1 MLEWLNQYFFGVLVP
16 VILLAVGAFYWAKL
30 RFFLPRRIGAIVR
43 ALHSERKERRGQGAS
58 SFRALMLAL
67 AGTLG
72 VGNIVGVSAAI
83 ALGGFGSVFWLWVS
97 ATFAMILKYAEVV
110 LGMRHRRYGEDG
122 KPYGGAPYYIR
133 DIFRAGGFPRLGVVL
148 GGMFALLC
156 ALNAV
161 AMGGMIQANAVAEAV
176 EGMAGISPII
186 VGGALSVLG
195 FFVMRKGSEGAARV
209 TEVLVPLMTV
219 VYVVLSMA
227 VLILRADAIP
237 SAFAEIFEG
246 AFTPEAGV
254 GGVGG
259 FLLSRGVRF
268 GTMRG
273 LISNEAG
280 CGTAPTAHATSE
292 ERSAAKQG
300 MLGIVEVFV
309 DTHILCT
316 MTALVV
322 IVSWGEI
329 VASKGSA
336 GNFLS
341 MTLSAYST
349 VLGKPAEIFM
359 GIAVALFGFATIL
372 CWGHYGKESIRY
384 LSAKRWA
391 EKSFLIC
398 YLAAVMIGACA
409 AAELVW
415 GLADFAIGAM
425 TLVNALVLIL
435 ASKEV
440 GEETDAWLTPH
451 RKSFRPP
458 FSKGGT
464 SPAPCGAGRPS
475 QRAKSPILPKRP
487 KG

>member
-1 MLEWLNQYFFGVLVP
+1 MKNTSKKEGKTVVFLEWLNRYFFGVLVP
-16 VILLAVGAFYWAKL
+16 VILLGVGAFYWARL
-30 RFFLPRRIGAIVR
+30 RFFLPSRICAIFR
-43 ALHSERKERRGQGAS
+43 ALRSEKGQRKGGS

-110 LGMRHRRYGEDG
+110 LAMKHRRYDG
-122 KPYGGAPYYIR
+122 NEKPYGGAPYYIR
-133 DIFRAGGFPRLGVVL
+133 DIFCARGFSRLGMVL
-148 GGMFALLC
+148 GGIFAIFC

-161 AMGGMIQANAVAEAV
+161 TMGGMIQANSAAEAM
-176 EGMAGISPII
+176 EGMSGISPIL
-186 VGGALSVLG
+186 VGGTLSLIS
-195 FFVMRKGSEGAARV
+195 FFVMQKGSEGAMRV
-209 TEVLVPLMTV
+209 TGVLVPLMTV
-219 VYVVLSMA
+219 GYVVLSLA
-227 VLILRADAIP
+227 VLALRADAIP
-237 SAFAEIFEG
+237 LAFAKIFEG
-246 AFTPEAGV
+246 AFTPEAGI

-292 ERSAAKQG
+292 ERNAAKQG

-322 IVSWGEI
+322 IVSWGE
-329 VASKGSA
+329 VMARKGSFM
-336 GNFLS
+336 G
-341 MTLSAYST
+341 MTLEAYSS

-359 GIAVALFGFATIL
+359 SIAVLLFGFATIL
-372 CWGHYGKESIRY
+372 CWGHYGRESVRY
-384 LSAKRWA
+384 FSKKRGI
-391 EKSFLIC
+391 EKGFILFYTASVI
-398 YLAAVMIGACA
+398 IGACA

-425 TLVNALVLIL
+425 TLINALVLIL

-440 GEETDAWLTPH
+440 GEETDTWLTPH
-451 RKSFRPP
+451 DKSF
-458 FSKGGT
+458 
-464 SPAPCGAGRPS
+464 
-475 QRAKSPILPKRP
+475 
-487 KG
+487 

>member
-1 MLEWLNQYFFGVLVP
+1 MRILEWINQYFFGACVP
-16 VILLAVGAFYWAKL
+16 AVLLAVGAIYWARL
-30 RFFLPRRIGAIVR
+30 RLFLPRKIGAIVR
-43 ALHSERKERRGQGAS
+43 ALRSENGRGERDS
-58 SFRALMLAL
+58 SVRALMLAL

-97 ATFAMILKYAEVV
+97 ASFAMILKYAEVV
-110 LGMRHRRYGEDG
+110 LGMKHRRYGEDG
-122 KPYGGAPYYIR
+122 KPYGGAPYYLS
-133 DIFRAGGFPRLGVVL
+133 DIFKKIGLPRIGMFL
-148 GGMFALLC
+148 GGVFALLC

-161 AMGGMIQANAVAEAV
+161 TMGGMIQANAVAEAV
-176 EGMAGISPII
+176 GEMAELSPIF
-186 VGGALSVLG
+186 VGGVLAV
-195 FFVMRKGSEGAARV
+195 FAFLVMRKGSEGAMRV
-209 TEVLVPLMTV
+209 TGVLVPLMTV
-219 VYVVLSMA
+219 GYIVLSLA

-237 SAFAEIFEG
+237 KAFAVIFEE
-246 AFTPEAGV
+246 AFTPAAGV
-254 GGVGG
+254 GGIGG
-259 FLLSRGVRF
+259 FLLSRGVRY

-329 VASKGSA
+329 VARDG
-336 GNFLS
+336 GFLQ
-341 MTLSAYST
+341 MTLSAYEA
-349 VLGKPAEIFM
+349 VLGRGAEIFM

-372 CWGHYGKESIRY
+372 CWGHYGKESVRY
-384 LSAKRWA
+384 FSSKRWA
-391 EKSFLIC
+391 EKSFLVC
-398 YLAAVMIGACA
+398 YLVSVMIGACA
-409 AAELVW
+409 SAELVW

-425 TLVNALVLIL
+425 TLVNALVLLIGMREI
-435 ASKEV
+435 K
-440 GEETDAWLTPH
+440 EETETWLTPH
-451 RKSFRPP
+451 DKSFRPP

-464 SPAPCGAGRPS
+464 SPAPWGAGRPS
-475 QRAKSPILPKRP
+475 QRAKYPIVKKRP

>member
-1 MLEWLNQYFFGVLVP
+1 MEAEEKTRNASKKTGKQEGADVQILEWLNQYFFGVLVP
-16 VILLAVGAFYWAKL
+16 VILLAVGAFYWTKL
-30 RFFLPRRIGAIVR
+30 RFFLPRRIGAMFR
-43 ALHSERKERRGQGAS
+43 ALRSEKGQRAS

-110 LGMRHRRYGEDG
+110 LGMRHRRFDADG
-122 KPYGGAPYYIR
+122 RPYGGAPYYIR
-133 DIFRAGGFPRLGVVL
+133 DIFKAGGFPRLGILL
-148 GGMFALLC
+148 GGVFALLC

-186 VGGALSVLG
+186 VGGALSVFG

-219 VYVVLSMA
+219 VYVVLSLA
-227 VLILRADAIP
+227 VLVLRAEAIP
-237 SAFAEIFEG
+237 SAFAEIFKG

-292 ERSAAKQG
+292 ERNAAKQG

-322 IVSWGEI
+322 IVSWGEV
-329 VASKGSA
+329 VARKGSFM
-336 GNFLS
+336 G
-341 MTLSAYST
+341 MTLKAYSS

-359 GIAVALFGFATIL
+359 SLAVLLFAFATIL
-372 CWGHYGKESIRY
+372 CWGHYGRESVRY
-384 LSAKRWA
+384 FSKKRGIENGFILFYTA
-391 EKSFLIC
+391 SVI
-398 YLAAVMIGACA
+398 VGACA

-415 GLADFAIGAM
+415 GLADFAIGTM
-425 TLVNALVLIL
+425 TLINALVLIL

-440 GEETDAWLTPH
+440 GEETDTWITPH
-451 RKSFRPP
+451 DKSF
-458 FSKGGT
+458 
-464 SPAPCGAGRPS
+464 
-475 QRAKSPILPKRP
+475 
-487 KG
+487 